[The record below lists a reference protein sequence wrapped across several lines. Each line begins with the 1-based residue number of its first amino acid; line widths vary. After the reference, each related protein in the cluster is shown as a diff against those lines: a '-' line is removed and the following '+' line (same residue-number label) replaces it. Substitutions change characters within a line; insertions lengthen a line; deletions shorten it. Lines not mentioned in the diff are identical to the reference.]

1 MTEMTWPAQIT
12 ETLSLKRTRRFCTSN
27 QSTTPSS
34 LPRHQLYNHARSR
47 RFPHHGQGCQAHRPR
62 EHHCP
67 RRRRPRVSTSPPI
80 SSPEKKV
87 STIGGT
93 SRYAGARDASPSPHV
108 ARSRNSIR
116 DTDHRIAPPSF
127 LHLRGVGRRAAAAGF
142 LALIL
147 STNAAPAEAETKRRA
162 AVPEKKALS
171 PYGYSGSGFGK
182 YKAPRAFL
190 KDEKAE
196 VLKAYGLDTLPGQ

>member
-1 MTEMTWPAQIT
+1 MST
-12 ETLSLKRTRRFCTSN
+12 SL
-27 QSTTPSS
+27 
-34 LPRHQLYNHARSR
+34 
-47 RFPHHGQGCQAHRPR
+47 
-62 EHHCP
+62 
-67 RRRRPRVSTSPPI
+67 SPPI
-80 SSPEKKV
+80 SSPEKKKT
-87 STIGGT
+87 TIGET

-108 ARSRNSIR
+108 ARSRDSIHE
-116 DTDHRIAPPSF
+116 TDHRIAPPSF

-162 AVPEKKALS
+162 AVPEKKAFS
-171 PYGYSGSGFGK
+171 PYSSGGSGFGK

-196 VLKAYGLDTLPGQ
+196 VLKAYGLETLPGQ

>member
-1 MTEMTWPAQIT
+1 MLALVGSPIMAKAAKPTV
-12 ETLSLKRTRRFCTSN
+12 RVN
-27 QSTTPSS
+27 TTV
-34 LPRHQLYNHARSR
+34 RA
-47 RFPHHGQGCQAHRPR
+47 AAA
-62 EHHCP
+62 
-67 RRRRPRVSTSPPI
+67 
-80 SSPEKKV
+80 PE
-87 STIGGT
+87 
-93 SRYAGARDASPSPHV
+93 
-108 ARSRNSIR
+108 
-116 DTDHRIAPPSF
+116 
-127 LHLRGVGRRAAAAGF
+127 GVGRRAAAAGF